1 MAEGSL
7 YRLAGCYQLPYQID
21 TLVDPRV
28 RFGAMQAFV
37 YDQPSIRVIFGVGAL
52 DRLPDEVARLG
63 ARRALVLATPEQRK
77 DADEAARRL
86 GGAAAGVYAE
96 AVMHVPIETAR
107 AARETARRLQAD
119 CCVAVGG
126 GSTIGLG
133 KAIAL
138 ESGLP
143 IVAVPTT
150 YAGSEM
156 TPIYGLTEGGLKK
169 TGRDRKVLPRTV
181 LYDPALT
188 VGLPRRISGPSGMNA
203 IAHCVEALYAQDA
216 NPIISLFAAEGI
228 RALAR
233 SLPIVVEEPEHLG
246 ARADALYG
254 AWLAG
259 SALGAT
265 SMSIHHKLCHT
276 LGGTFNLAHADVHT
290 VILPHATA
298 FNREAAPD
306 AMRIVAAAVGAHDA
320 AQGIYDLAMRLGA
333 PIALK
338 DIGMPHEDL
347 DRAARLATE
356 NPYYNPRPV
365 EYAGVR
371 QLLEDAYEGT
381 RPG

>member
-1 MAEGSL
+1 MH
-7 YRLAGCYQLPYQID
+7 
-21 TLVDPRV
+21 
-28 RFGAMQAFV
+28 AFV
-37 YDQPSIRVIFGVGAL
+37 YDQPAIRVIFGVGAL
-52 DRLPDEVARLG
+52 DRLPEEVTRLG
-63 ARRALVLATPEQRK
+63 ARRALVLATPEQRQA
-77 DADEAARRL
+77 ADEAARRL

-138 ESGLP
+138 ETALP

-188 VGLPRRISGPSGMNA
+188 VSLPRRISGPSGMNA
-203 IAHCVEALYAQDA
+203 IAHCVEALYALDA

-233 SLPIVVEEPEHLG
+233 SLPIVVEEPEHLD

-276 LGGTFNLAHADVHT
+276 LGGAFNLTHADVHT

-306 AMRIVAAAVGAHDA
+306 AMRIVAAAVGARDA
-320 AQGIYDLAMRLGA
+320 AQGIYDLAVRLGA

-338 DIGMPHEDL
+338 HIGMPHEGL

-356 NPYYNPRPV
+356 TPYYNPRPI

-371 QLLEDAYEGT
+371 QLLEDAYQGT
-381 RPG
+381 RPA